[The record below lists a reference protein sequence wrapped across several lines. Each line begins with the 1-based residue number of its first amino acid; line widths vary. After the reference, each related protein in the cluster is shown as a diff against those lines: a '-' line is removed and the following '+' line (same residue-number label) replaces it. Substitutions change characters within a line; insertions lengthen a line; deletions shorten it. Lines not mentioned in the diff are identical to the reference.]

1 MGNPRA
7 CAGAIK
13 LARSNRVS
21 DFSGRNESMGWL
33 FSARFSSAPAGGPLS
48 CPRCPCP
55 AARGQSPGSA
65 ARARAPLPV
74 VSRPDRRPRARGQ
87 SRPDRR
93 PVAVA
98 PLPVV
103 SRPDR
108 WPRGP
113 CPAAR
118 GQSRPDRRPVAVP
131 RCRGQSP
138 GSAAR
143 GRGPAARGQS
153 PGSAAPCPCP
163 AARGQSPG
171 SAARGR
177 APLPWSVARIGGPC
191 PCPAAVV
198 SRPDRRPRWPPPP
211 RLLTVS
217 EIGSWKFAQMPNRK
231 AKRLGAS
238 SAKSQPL

>member
-7 CAGAIK
+7 GAGAIK

-65 ARARAPLPV
+65 ARGRAP
-74 VSRPDRRPRARGQ
+74 RRGQ

-93 PVAVA
+93 PVA
-98 PLPVV
+98 PLPWSV
-103 SRPDR
+103 
-108 WPRGP
+108 
-113 CPAAR
+113 
-118 GQSRPDRRPVAVP
+118 
-131 RCRGQSP
+131 SP

-143 GRGPAARGQS
+143 GRAPLPWPVARIGGPW
-153 PGSAAPCPCP
+153 PCP

-177 APLPWSVARIGGPC
+177 APLPVASRPDRWPRGRAPLPVASRPDRWPRGPWPRC
-191 PCPAAVV
+191 RGQSPGSAAPWPWPRCRGQSPGSAAPWPCPAA
-198 SRPDRRPRWPPPP
+198 RPPP